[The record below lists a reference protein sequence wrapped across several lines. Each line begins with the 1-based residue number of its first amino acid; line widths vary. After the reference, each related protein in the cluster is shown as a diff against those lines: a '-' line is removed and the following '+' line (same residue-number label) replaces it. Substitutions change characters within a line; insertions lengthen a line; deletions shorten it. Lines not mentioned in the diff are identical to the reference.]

1 MIFEA
6 IRRFFGGGQEPPGG
20 LGCEEAMAL
29 IQDFIDGELDP
40 AAASNVEEH
49 FEVCARCYPH
59 LKLEEG
65 FRRKVRTALEQ
76 PEVPDDLR
84 TNVLDILDR
93 EESGTGG

>member
-6 IRRFFGGGQEPPGG
+6 IRRLFGGGQEPPGG

-49 FEVCARCYPH
+49 FEVCARCYPQA
-59 LKLEEG
+59 G
-65 FRRKVRTALEQ
+65 RRAAPTRRGLRGDAGSPGGGVR
-76 PEVPDDLR
+76 PPLR
-84 TNVLDILDR
+84 
-93 EESGTGG
+93 GG